1 MKIKLKPYIKIK
13 FDSIMNIEITTNP
26 NEADAK
32 TISNGIVD
40 FNNAKIPDLEPLEA
54 EVKFFV
60 FARNEDSKVI
70 GGVRATCFWNTLH
83 IELLWLSAAY
93 RGKGIGKQ
101 LIDSTESFAK
111 EQKCE
116 KGICRN
122 HKLASKTIL

>member
-116 KGICRN
+116 KGISRN